1 MRFLCLH
8 GLGTN
13 SEIFSAQTVSL
24 RYEMEEGHTFD
35 FVEGTIPASPA
46 PETTSYYPDAAAHFN
61 YFDLNSVSS
70 MQLALEQLDEY
81 VKLQGPY
88 DGVIAYSHGAALV
101 ATYIVAQTLGLGLN
115 DDGTPRAHPFK
126 CAIFISGARPAD
138 PKALQQGELR
148 LLNAEQDGV
157 LLRLP
162 TAHIWG
168 TNDALYPDTSEYLS
182 QLCDPE
188 SRAVFLH
195 EEGHNVPSGKAREA
209 VLGASKAIRRTVDK
223 AMAVVL

>member
-24 RYEMEEGHTFD
+24 RYEMEDGHAFD

-46 PETTSYYPDAAAHFN
+46 PETKSYYPDADAHFN
-61 YFDLNSVSS
+61 YFDLDSVES
-70 MQLALEQLDEY
+70 MQRALKQLDDY
-81 VKLQGPY
+81 VELEGPY

-101 ATYIVAQTLGLGLN
+101 ATYIA
-115 DDGTPRAHPFK
+115 AHTRPPFK

-138 PKALQQGELR
+138 PTVLQRGELR

-157 LLRLP
+157 LLHLP

-168 TNDALYPDTSEYLS
+168 TNDSLYPDTSQYLS
-182 QLCDPE
+182 QLCDSE

-195 EEGHNVPSGKAREA
+195 EEGHNVPGGKAREA
-209 VLGASKAIRRTVDK
+209 VLGASKAIRRTMDK
-223 AMAVVL
+223 AMVVLQ